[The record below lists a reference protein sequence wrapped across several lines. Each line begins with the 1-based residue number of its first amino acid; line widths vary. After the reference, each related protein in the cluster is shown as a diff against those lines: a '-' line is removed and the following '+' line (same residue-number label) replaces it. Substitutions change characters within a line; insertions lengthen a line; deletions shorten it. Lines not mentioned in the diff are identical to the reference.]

1 MRQHIRKPRG
11 DRKCGPEVQAVA
23 PLGEVGIERQPLRRH
38 GSPGARTAAA
48 AALRRRDRAGREA
61 SMSQKGIAV
70 SASCGRSHLPESAEL
85 NTCAIA
91 TLSSDEA
98 TYGRSFTY
106 SAMLPASP
114 GRRPRTR
121 PIGST
126 SKASTAVQ
134 RSGWRPDRRRAPCH
148 RPDQTSA
155 PGRDFAQQIAQIRR
169 GLMRR

>member
-1 MRQHIRKPRG
+1 M
-11 DRKCGPEVQAVA
+11 DVYSSLTDTSTPE
-23 PLGEVGIERQPLRRH
+23 GYY
-38 GSPGARTAAA
+38 AAA
-48 AALRRRDRAGREA
+48 WVAKVERIGALNFPEEARRRTRFALLSGLQAEGYFPD
-61 SMSQKGIAV
+61 
-70 SASCGRSHLPESAEL
+70 SAEL

-106 SAMLPASP
+106 SAMLPVSP

-134 RSGWRPDRRRAPCH
+134 RSGVA
-148 RPDQTSA
+148 T
-155 PGRDFAQQIAQIRR
+155 G
-169 GLMRR
+169 